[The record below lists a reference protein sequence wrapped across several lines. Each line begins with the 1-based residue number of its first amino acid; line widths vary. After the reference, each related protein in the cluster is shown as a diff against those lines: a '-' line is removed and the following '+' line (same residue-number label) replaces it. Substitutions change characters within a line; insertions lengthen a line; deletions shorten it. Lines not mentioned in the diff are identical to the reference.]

1 MFQELS
7 ESIKSSL
14 YERISSPLIGSV
26 VFSWL
31 AMNWKGL
38 LYFLFSKSNIE
49 DRIAYVSIHY
59 TDINLNLTYPIIFG
73 AIISV
78 IYPICSAI
86 PFFVSEQF
94 SYWERN
100 FKKKCSMK
108 ELLSVEQSLQLRQ
121 ELMNKETRIREILAE
136 NQKEKDT
143 FNYEMEKLK
152 QENMQLI
159 FKLSELD
166 VDVKDI
172 EPKYIKLSAIEDE
185 ILRLHTGLDDNIQII
200 SDVAEE
206 LSIPEVDVNATFEK
220 LKEKGFI
227 EEGGVTEN
235 DSGENVSGYIL
246 TDYGRKYL
254 AYKKLSV
261 TD

>member
-1 MFQELS
+1 
-7 ESIKSSL
+7 
-14 YERISSPLIGSV
+14 
-26 VFSWL
+26 
-31 AMNWKGL
+31 
-38 LYFLFSKSNIE
+38 
-49 DRIAYVSIHY
+49 
-59 TDINLNLTYPIIFG
+59 
-73 AIISV
+73 
-78 IYPICSAI
+78 
-86 PFFVSEQF
+86 
-94 SYWERN
+94 
-100 FKKKCSMK
+100 MK

-136 NQKEKDT
+136 NQKEKET
-143 FNYEMEKLK
+143 FNYEMAKLK
-152 QENMQLI
+152 QENIQLI

-206 LSIPEVDVNATFEK
+206 LSIPEVDVKATFEK

-235 DSGENVSGYIL
+235 DSGENVNGYIL